1 MAKMG
6 VDMNEFEN
14 QNENI
19 NNNDEEN
26 REIDPRESENEAI
39 VEDNAA
45 AQEACEEVTEPVD
58 ESTEAEMPEEA
69 SDDEALTEKLE
80 PRFKTSQ
87 LIVGA
92 YAATGEEAVESEQGE
107 VVFLPKSSKKSAIA
121 TFYEYLETFCYALA
135 LMMVLFLFVFRYV
148 TVDGPSMRETLQ
160 HEDKLIISNLFYTPK
175 TGDIIV
181 INPESH
187 GVNEQP
193 IIKRVIATEGQT
205 VRIDY
210 QNWEV
215 YVDGVKLDEPYIE
228 AMRTNSSMNQS
239 TNGYKYVQEVT
250 VGEGK
255 VFVMGDNRNNS
266 SDSRDARYG
275 EMGVNRILGRV
286 IIRLSPNF
294 GRVK

>member
-1 MAKMG
+1 
-6 VDMNEFEN
+6 MNEFEN

-19 NNNDEEN
+19 SDIPEEAEEILEEATEEAQESLDEASECAP
-26 REIDPRESENEAI
+26 EQSAESE
-39 VEDNAA
+39 
-45 AQEACEEVTEPVD
+45 
-58 ESTEAEMPEEA
+58 ESTELEIA
-69 SDDEALTEKLE
+69 E
-80 PRFKTSQ
+80 PRFTASKVV
-87 LIVGA
+87 VGA
-92 YAATGEEAVESEQGE
+92 ASAYEPTENGEIA
-107 VVFLPKSSKKSAIA
+107 LPVQKKRSIVA

-148 TVDGPSMRETLQ
+148 TVDGPSMRETLH

-187 GVNEQP
+187 GVDEQP

-210 QNWEV
+210 ENWAV

-228 AMRTNSSMNQS
+228 AMKTNSSMHQS
-239 TNGYKYVQEVT
+239 TNGYKYIEEVT
-250 VGEGK
+250 IGEGK

-266 SDSRDARYG
+266 SDSRDAKYG
-275 EMGVNRILGRV
+275 EMGINRILGRV
-286 IIRLSPNF
+286 IIRLTPDF